1 MRANPS
7 ADVAAGDRLPLRILQ
22 VGAIAVVLAATPY
35 KAFDLDRYFVP
46 KELVLLVCAAA
57 ASLIVVKGLAR
68 LSLTVVDLAMVLFLV
83 AGLASAFGATNP
95 WAAERALAI
104 SAGGAALF
112 WCGASIRRAGLARPL
127 LAALATAVV
136 IGALTALAQAYGLRS
151 EYFSLNR
158 APGGTF
164 GNRNFVAHLCAIGIP
179 VIVFATVTAR
189 RPFGA
194 ALGIAGTIAVAGVLA
209 MSRSRA
215 AWLAV
220 LVSSGAVA
228 VAGAMSR
235 GQWRGARTLPRLSYL
250 GIAAVVGALAAISLP
265 NRLEWKSDTPYID
278 SAIGLVN
285 YREGSGHGRLVQY
298 TNSLHMTEAHPL
310 FGVGPGNWP
319 VVYPRYASRN
329 DPSLAQDEGTTANP
343 WPSSDWIAY
352 ASERGLLGLAALAVV
367 LLGLVRRAYIDV
379 RSTRPRVEMADSE
392 HVMMSM
398 ALVGTLAAAIVVGS
412 FDAALIVAIP
422 AYFVWTLA
430 GTLAPL
436 SDRTIVARPW
446 LRFAALLTT
455 VVFGIVAVG
464 RSAAQLA
471 AIATFSA
478 NSHLTTIERAAS
490 LDPGSYRIHLKLA
503 EAYVA
508 RGECA
513 RARPQGRIARA
524 LLPNAV
530 EPKRVL
536 AQCGSR

>member
-1 MRANPS
+1 MRVNSP
-7 ADVAAGDRLPLRILQ
+7 ADIVADRRPLRILQ
-22 VGAIAVVLAATPY
+22 FGAIAVVLAATPY

-46 KELVLLVCAAA
+46 KELVLLLCAAA
-57 ASLIVVKGLAR
+57 ASLFVASRLAR
-68 LSLTVVDLAMVLFLV
+68 VSLTVVDSAMVLFLA
-83 AGLASAFGATNP
+83 AGLASAITATNP

-112 WCGASIRRAGLARPL
+112 WCATSIRRAGLARPL
-127 LAALATAVV
+127 LAALAAAV
-136 IGALTALAQAYGLRS
+136 ILGAVTALAQAYGLRS

-164 GNRNFVAHLCAIGIP
+164 GNRNFVAHLCAIGVP
-179 VIVFATVTAR
+179 VIALVTVTAR
-189 RPFGA
+189 RPATVVIGV
-194 ALGIAGTIAVAGVLA
+194 AGSVAVAAALA

-220 LVSSGAVA
+220 IVSIGAVV

-235 GQWRGARTLPRLSYL
+235 GQWRGTRTLPRLSYI
-250 GIAAVVGALAAISLP
+250 GIAALVGALAAIFLP

-278 SAIGLVN
+278 SAVRLVN
-285 YREGSGHGRLVQY
+285 YKEGSGHGRLVQY
-298 TNSLHMTEAHPL
+298 TNSLHMTEARPL
-310 FGVGPGNWP
+310 LGVGPGNWP
-319 VVYPRYASRN
+319 VVYPKYASRN
-329 DPSLAQDEGTTANP
+329 DPSLSQDEGTTANP
-343 WPSSDWIAY
+343 WPSSDWVAY
-352 ASERGLLGLAALAVV
+352 ASERGLIGIVALAVV
-367 LLGLVRRAYIDV
+367 LLGLLRRAHMDV
-379 RSTRPRVEMADSE
+379 RSTQPRTAMADSE
-392 HVMMSM
+392 HVMTSM

-412 FDAALIVAIP
+412 FDAALIVATP

-430 GTLAPL
+430 GTLAPP
-436 SDRTIVARPW
+436 SDRTILAPPA
-446 LRFAALLTT
+446 LRFAALLAI

-478 NSHLTTIERAAS
+478 SSHISTIERAAR

-508 RGECA
+508 RGECPRARSEA
-513 RARPQGRIARA
+513 RAARA
-524 LLPNAV
+524 LLPNAA

>member
-7 ADVAAGDRLPLRILQ
+7 ADAAAGDRLPLRILQ

-250 GIAAVVGALAAISLP
+250 GLAAVVGALAAISLP